1 MVLMD
6 LIDEYIKF
14 YIFKLYIITN
24 TLLHLFHKIVL
35 RITWNR

>member
-14 YIFKLYIITN
+14 YIFKLYI
-24 TLLHLFHKIVL
+24 LLTPCCTCSKKVSLE
-35 RITWNR
+35 